1 VSPFSWYVTAAG
13 TWFLSFG
20 LQGVIVSTIVAMQLH
35 GDSRAMAAAQMAQ
48 QLPGFGLILLG
59 GAIADRVD
67 RRALLITLYVC
78 AAGLVIALGLGA
90 EADWLSLPVVIAY
103 VLAMG
108 TLSAFVMPSRD
119 AMLSDVVV
127 GNLMRA
133 ITMLT
138 LIQFAMQALGSA
150 FGVAG
155 RFVGILP
162 LIGLQAAVLLAGV
175 PALVR
180 LPRAER
186 APDVARRALRLG
198 ELADGMREVARSP
211 VLGPVALLSLALGT
225 FFIGPFQVVFPLLV
239 RDYYKGDVAD
249 LSMLFTAFP
258 IGTIAGSAMI
268 LLRGGVRRKGA
279 SQLIAL
285 AAGAL
290 CMGGLGLGLPF
301 WGALVATVA
310 FGIGGAF
317 FMNAGR
323 TLFQEHATPASR
335 GRVLAFYTLTFMGA
349 SGVIGA
355 PLAGLLNAQLGP
367 LGALEACGAMMA
379 VVVGAVSLLTDVR
392 KLV

>member
-1 VSPFSWYVTAAG
+1 VSPFAWYVSASG
-13 TWFLSFG
+13 TWFLAFG

-35 GDSRAMAAAQMAQ
+35 GDSRAMAATQMAQ

-67 RRALLITLYVC
+67 RRALLIALYLG
-78 AAGLVIALGLGA
+78 AAGLVAALGLGV

-103 VLAMG
+103 VLTMG
-108 TLSAFVMPSRD
+108 TVSAFVMPSRD
-119 AMLSDVVV
+119 AMLSDLIV

-155 RFVGILP
+155 RYVGILP
-162 LIGLQAAVLLAGV
+162 LIGLQMAVLLAGV
-175 PALVR
+175 PALAR
-180 LPRAER
+180 LPRPVR
-186 APDVARRALRLG
+186 SPDAPRRALRFG
-198 ELADGMREVARSP
+198 ELADGMREVVRSP
-211 VLGPVALLSLALGT
+211 VLGPVALLSVALGT

-239 RDYYKGDVAD
+239 RDYYKGDIAE
-249 LSMLFTAFP
+249 LSLLYTSFP
-258 IGTIAGSAMI
+258 IGTIAGSALI
-268 LLRGGVRRKGA
+268 LWRGGIRRKGA
-279 SQLIAL
+279 AQLIAL

-290 CMGGLGLGLPF
+290 CLGALGLGLPF
-301 WGALVATVA
+301 WGALIATVA
-310 FGIGGAF
+310 FGVGGAF

-323 TLFQEHATPASR
+323 ALFQEHATSANR
-335 GRVLAFYTLTFMGA
+335 GRVLSVYTLTFMGA

-355 PLAGLLNAQLGP
+355 PLAGWLNALLGP
-367 LGALEACGAMMA
+367 LGTFGACAAMMIA
-379 VVVGAVSLLTDVR
+379 VVGTVAVASDVR

>member
-1 VSPFSWYVTAAG
+1 MSPFGWYVAAAG
-13 TWFLSFG
+13 TWFLAFG

-35 GDSRAMAAAQMAQ
+35 GDSRATAAALMAQ

-59 GAIADRVD
+59 GAVADRVD
-67 RRALLITLYVC
+67 RRALLIALYLG
-78 AAGLVIALGLGA
+78 AAGLVLALGFGA
-90 EADWLSLPVVIAY
+90 EAGWLSLPVVLVY

-108 TLSAFVMPSRD
+108 TVSAFVMPSRD

-127 GNLMRA
+127 GDLMRA

-155 RFVGILP
+155 RYVGILP

-175 PALVR
+175 PALIR

-186 APDVARRALRLG
+186 APAAPRRALRLG
-198 ELADGMREVARSP
+198 ELADGMREVVRSP
-211 VLGPVALLSLALGT
+211 VLGPVALLGVALGT

-239 RDYYKGDVAD
+239 RDYYKGDVAE
-249 LSMLFTAFP
+249 LSLLYTSFP
-258 IGTIAGSAMI
+258 IGTIVGSALI

-279 SQLIAL
+279 SQLISL
-285 AAGAL
+285 GGGAL
-290 CMGGLGLGLPF
+290 CLGALALGLPF
-301 WGALVATVA
+301 WGALGATVA

-367 LGALEACGAMMA
+367 LGALGACGAMMA
-379 VVVGAVSLLTDVR
+379 VVVGAVSIFTDVR